1 MSSLVFPRDFVWG
14 VATSSFQI
22 EGATTEGGR
31 GASIWDT
38 FCATPGKIIDGTDGT
53 VVCDHYHRYKEDV
66 AIMADLG
73 LDAYRFSIAWPRVQP
88 AGSGAWNEE
97 GFKFY
102 ENLLDELDA
111 KGLKAHVTLYHWD
124 LPQALQDVGGWGN
137 RETAY
142 RFAEYAAEVGRRFG
156 NRVASI
162 ATHNEPWCTAY
173 LGNFHGRF
181 APGFTDIALANQVSH
196 HLLLSHG
203 LGIKALRELGIS
215 AQLGIVLNQS
225 DADPATDS
233 AADKRQAQLEYENF
247 TGWFMDPIFKGHY
260 PPLALEVYGD
270 AAPKVEPGDFDIIG
284 QKIDFLGVN
293 YYFRA
298 WCSTQNPP
306 IEPPRALGITDMGWE
321 IYPKGLTDLLVR
333 INREYPNLPPILIT
347 ENGMA
352 NPDRVEDGAVHDP
365 QRSQFLQQHLSA
377 LKDAMDQGVD
387 VRGYFEWSLL
397 DNFEW
402 DSGLSKRFGIVHVDY
417 DTQKR
422 TLKDS
427 AHWYREFV
435 SQQKRGNHG

>member
-1 MSSLVFPRDFVWG
+1 MTNPTFPRDFIWG
-14 VATSSFQI
+14 TATSSFQI
-22 EGATTEGGR
+22 EGATDVDGR
-31 GASIWDT
+31 GPSIWDT
-38 FCATPGKIIDGTDGT
+38 FCATPGKISDGSDGS

-66 AIMADLG
+66 ALMAGLG
-73 LDAYRFSIAWPRVQP
+73 LDAYRFSIAWSRVQP
-88 AGSGAWNEE
+88 KGFGDWNEA
-97 GFKFY
+97 GFAFY
-102 ENLLDELDA
+102 ENLINELEA
-111 KGLKAHVTLYHWD
+111 KGIKPHVTLYHWD
-124 LPQALQDVGGWGN
+124 LPQALQDRGGWAN
-137 RETAY
+137 RETVHH
-142 RFAEYAAEVGRRFG
+142 FAAYAAEVGRRFG

-181 APGFTDIALANQVSH
+181 APGFTDVALANQVSH

-203 LGIKALRELGIS
+203 LAVKTLREQGVT

-225 DADPATDS
+225 DADAATDS

-270 AAPKVEPGDFDIIG
+270 AAPKVQDGDFEIIG
-284 QKIDFLGVN
+284 QKLDFLGVN

-298 WCSTQNPP
+298 WCSTDTPKIP
-306 IEPPRALGITDMGWE
+306 EPCELGRTDMGWE

-333 INREYPNLPPILIT
+333 INREYTDLPPILIT

-352 NPDRVEDGAVHDP
+352 NPDRIDSDGGVHDKE
-365 QRSQFLQQHLSA
+365 RIDFLQRHLGA
-377 LKDAMDQGVD
+377 LKDAMDAGVD
-387 VRGYFEWSLL
+387 IRGYFEWSLL

-417 DTQKR
+417 QTQKR

-427 AHWYREFV
+427 AHWYREFI
-435 SQQKRGNHG
+435 SQQKKG

>member
-1 MSSLVFPRDFVWG
+1 MTTLNFPRDFIWG
-14 VATSSFQI
+14 TATSSFQI
-22 EGATTEGGR
+22 EGATDVDGR
-31 GASIWDT
+31 GPSIWDT
-38 FCATPGKIIDGTDGT
+38 FCATPGKISDGSDGT

-66 AIMADLG
+66 AIMASLG

-88 AGSGAWNEE
+88 KGFGEWNEA

-102 ENLLDELDA
+102 ENLITELEA
-111 KGLKAHVTLYHWD
+111 KGIKPHVTLYHWD
-124 LPQALQDVGGWGN
+124 LPQALQDRGGWAN
-137 RETAY
+137 RETVKL
-142 RFAEYAAEVGRRFG
+142 FAEYAAEVGRRFG
-156 NRVASI
+156 HRVASI

-173 LGNFHGRF
+173 LGNHLGRF
-181 APGFTDIALANQVSH
+181 APGFKDVALANQVSH

-203 LGIKALRELGIS
+203 EAIKALRALNIP

-270 AAPKVEPGDFDIIG
+270 AAPKVQEGDFETIG

-298 WCSTQNPP
+298 WCSTDTPKIP
-306 IEPPRALGITDMGWE
+306 EPCELGRTDMGWE
-321 IYPKGLTDLLVR
+321 IYPKGLTDLLLR
-333 INREYPNLPPILIT
+333 LKREYADLPPILIT

-352 NPDRVEDGAVHDP
+352 NPDTIKDGAVNDP
-365 QRSQFLQQHLSA
+365 QRIDFLQRHLGA
-377 LKDAMDQGVD
+377 LKDAMDAGVD
-387 VRGYFEWSLL
+387 IRGYFEWSLL

-417 DTQKR
+417 QTQKR

-427 AHWYREFV
+427 AHWYREFI
-435 SQQKRGNHG
+435 SQQKKG